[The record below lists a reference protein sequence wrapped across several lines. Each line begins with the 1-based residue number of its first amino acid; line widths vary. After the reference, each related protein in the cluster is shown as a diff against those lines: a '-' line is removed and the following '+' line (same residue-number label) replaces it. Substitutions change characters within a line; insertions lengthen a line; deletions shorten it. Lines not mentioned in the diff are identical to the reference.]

1 MYTGI
6 HLRPYSVD
14 RAEIACRLFR
24 LPSLDCHADGI
35 LNRRDGLRQSR
46 HRLRNPERPRPPIA
60 VRRLP
65 RGL

>member
-6 HLRPYSVD
+6 HLKPYSVD

-35 LNRRDGLRQSR
+35 LNRRED
-46 HRLRNPERPRPPIA
+46 
-60 VRRLP
+60 
-65 RGL
+65 